1 LALTASVMGVVTACA
16 LTAWRPEFL
25 AEGAHPQSTLYDQRL
40 RAAVRDLPVAVEN
53 RSGYDRDKFHLWVD
67 ADGDGC
73 DTREEVLIAEARLG
87 PQVDSECDIGAG
99 LWFSYYDRRF
109 WRDPSDLD
117 IDHLVPLAEA
127 WDSGARKWNTKTRE
141 RYANDLGDPRPLV
154 AVTDNVNQSKG
165 DQDPADWMPEFNQC
179 TYVNQWVADKIRWHL
194 TVDQAEKD
202 FLRGRA
208 AECPNNVIKIE
219 RARVVLQGSGGGIC
233 SGPGGKV
240 RITRIVYDPSGP
252 DDGSN
257 LNAER
262 VVLINLGAKA
272 ASLCQWTLRDEAG
285 ATFTFPGLTLRTGKD
300 VVVHS
305 GSGSRSAHDLYAAWG
320 STWNN
325 TGDTATLHNRHSGV
339 VDSCSWSSDGSGS
352 TTC

>member
-1 LALTASVMGVVTACA
+1 MGAVPAAARITPG
-16 LTAWRPEFL
+16 TEFQ
-25 AEGAHPQSTLYDQRL
+25 AAGAHQRSTLYHARL

-53 RSGYDRDKFHLWVD
+53 RTGYDRDKFHLWVD

-73 DTREEVLIAEARLG
+73 DTREEVLIDEARQG
-87 PQVDSECDIGAG
+87 PQVGSGCDIGAG

-109 WRDPSDLD
+109 WKDPSDLD

-127 WDSGARKWNTKTRE
+127 WDSGARKWNAKTRE

-179 TYVNQWVADKIRWHL
+179 RYVKQWVADKIRWHL
-194 TVDQAEKD
+194 TVDRTEKH

-208 AECPNNVIKIE
+208 ANCSNTVIKIE
-219 RARVVLQGSGGGIC
+219 RARVVLHGGGGGTC
-233 SGPGGKV
+233 SGPGGRV
-240 RITRIVYDPSGP
+240 RITRVVYDPPGP

-262 VVLINLGAKA
+262 VVLTNHGAKA
-272 ASLCQWTLRDEAG
+272 ASMCQWTLRDEAG
-285 ATFTFPGLTLRTGKD
+285 ATFTFPGFMLPHGKD

-305 GSGSRSAHDLYAAWG
+305 GSGTRTAHDLYADWG
-320 STWNN
+320 YTWNN
-325 TGDTATLHNRHSGV
+325 TGDTATVRNRHDAV
-339 VDSCSWSSDGSGS
+339 VDSCSWSTDGTGS

>member
-1 LALTASVMGVVTACA
+1 MGVVPVAAHDASSGGLQAASTHP
-16 LTAWRPEFL
+16 RP
-25 AEGAHPQSTLYDQRL
+25 AVYHARL

-53 RSGYDRDKFHLWVD
+53 RTGYDRDKFNLWVD

-73 DTREEVLIAEARLG
+73 DTREEVLIAEAREG
-87 PQVDSECDIGAG
+87 PQIDPGCDIGAG

-127 WDSGARKWNTKTRE
+127 WDSGARKWNAKTRE

-165 DQDPADWMPEFNQC
+165 DQDPADWMPTFNQC
-179 TYVNQWVADKIRWHL
+179 RYVKQWVADKIRWHL
-194 TVDQAEKD
+194 TVDDGEKS

-208 AECPNNVIKIE
+208 ANCSNTIIKIQ
-219 RARVVLQGSGGGIC
+219 RARVVLHGSGGSC
-233 SGPGGKV
+233 SGPGGMV
-240 RITRIVYDPSGP
+240 LITRVVYDPPGP

-262 VVLINLGAKA
+262 VVLTNHGAKA
-272 ASLCQWTLRDEAG
+272 VQLCQWTLRDEAG
-285 ATFTFPGLTLRTGKD
+285 ATFTFPGFALRQGRD

-305 GSGSRSAHDLYAAWG
+305 GSGTRSAHDLYADWG
-320 STWNN
+320 YTWNN
-325 TGDTATLHNRHSGV
+325 SGDTATLRNRHGAV
-339 VDSCSWSSDGSGS
+339 VDSCSWTSDGTGS